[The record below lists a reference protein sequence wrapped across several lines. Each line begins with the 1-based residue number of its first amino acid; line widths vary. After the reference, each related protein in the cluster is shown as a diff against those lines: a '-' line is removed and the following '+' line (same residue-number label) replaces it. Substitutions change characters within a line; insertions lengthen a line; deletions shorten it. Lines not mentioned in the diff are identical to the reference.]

1 MDADFCDFD
10 RCYDIDDSLFNKLR
24 NPNLFGNTYVMYGL
38 IALAI
43 LVGSYFVYKFYLS
56 KRSLNNNNFI
66 GSTDIENLQNIDDN
80 NQYINEQ
87 VTEHID
93 KQIDEQKYEDN

>member
-24 NPNLFGNTYVMYGL
+24 NPNLFGNVYVMYGL

-56 KRSLNNNNFI
+56 KRSLNNNFI

-93 KQIDEQKYEDN
+93 EQKYEDN